1 MRRGQVGVLL
11 AVTSGLFSVLLA
23 VAVNVATGGSLPGG
37 LASVSW
43 LAWPAVGLLGLIGI
57 GLAIWQ
63 QHLANAPAAAVE
75 TSVDALPVP
84 AELPAA
90 PALFGRDHVAR
101 EVGQMLTGAAVVVIA
116 AAPGTGKTALA
127 LRVAHDVRERFPDG
141 QLYAALLGGAGA
153 AVSPEA
159 VLTRFLGA
167 LGHPVG
173 DGRMEEAAAFGPA
186 AVEQRVDRGAG
197 VEQRVETAAGVERR
211 VETAAGVEQRVETAA
226 EIEQRVET
234 AAEIEQRVE
243 TAAGVEER
251 VDRAAGVVR
260 RVDSGVGGAGR
271 GQVEELAARFRSVVA
286 DRAVL
291 VVLDDAR
298 DAAQVVPLL
307 PGGGRCA
314 TLVTSRVPLVEVPG
328 ARVVGLGAIDDD
340 AGLELL
346 ADVVG
351 AGRLAGD
358 PEGASALVAASGG
371 LPLAVRIVGGRL
383 RARAGW
389 TPGQLAGRL
398 ADERGRL
405 DELRQGELAVRAAF
419 RGAYDGLSAV
429 EQVVFRRAGSH
440 PGPEFGLVA
449 AAARAGL
456 AAGETSA
463 ALERLADLFL
473 LESPA
478 PDRYRRHDLLRL
490 FAIEMVEA
498 AGERRDVVRRALL
511 ALETDVGAAVLWEG
525 VAAGLLGEVRAAADQ
540 VAHRLADPF
549 DRLAA
554 WQAAVEARREEGG
567 AGLARAVRW
576 VSHSWTFVGQV
587 QRAHLGAQEAL
598 ALAEAAG
605 DAREVAQCA
614 RRLGEA
620 LRDLERSG
628 EAEAALRRALGFFA
642 AAGPVEEEVEVSS
655 ALAVLYNND
664 GRTGESLPLLRRA
677 LERLPD
683 EVRDSRR
690 GWVLGSL
697 AYAYRA
703 AGELE
708 AARELAAQAMALARE
723 IGDRYLLGYCHQDSG
738 WVAVAAGEYDRA
750 EGEFGAMLELFRELR
765 VESGV
770 ASAVASLGVVAD
782 RRGDREAA
790 RRAFGEAEER
800 FRRLGDDRRAALWQG
815 HRLELGDGEP

>member
-37 LASVSW
+37 LASVAW

-63 QHLANAPAAAVE
+63 QHLANAPAAPVE
-75 TSVDALPVP
+75 ASVDALPVP

-90 PALFGRDHVAR
+90 PALFGRDHIAR

-153 AVSPEA
+153 AVPAEA

-167 LGHPVG
+167 LGHPAG

-186 AVEQRVDRGAG
+186 AVEHHVDR
-197 VEQRVETAAGVERR
+197 
-211 VETAAGVEQRVETAA
+211 
-226 EIEQRVET
+226 
-234 AAEIEQRVE
+234 
-243 TAAGVEER
+243 
-251 VDRAAGVVR
+251 
-260 RVDSGVGGAGR
+260 GVGGAGR
-271 GQVEELAARFRSVVA
+271 GQVEELAARFRSAVA

-358 PEGASALVAASGG
+358 PEGASALVAACGG

-383 RARAGW
+383 RARVGW

-419 RGAYDGLSAV
+419 RGAYDGLSGV

-440 PGPEFGLVA
+440 PGPEFGLAA

-511 ALETDVGAAVLWEG
+511 ARETDVGAAVLWEG
-525 VAAGLLGEVRAAADQ
+525 VAAGLLGEVRAAADR

-587 QRAHLGAQEAL
+587 QRAHLGAREAL

-620 LRDLERSG
+620 LRDLERSD
-628 EAEAALRRALGFFA
+628 EAEAALRRALAYFA

-690 GWVLGSL
+690 GWVLASL

-708 AARELAAQAMALARE
+708 AARELAAQAKALARE

-750 EGEFGAMLELFRELR
+750 EDEFGAMLELFRELR

-782 RRGDREAA
+782 RRGDGEAA

-800 FRRLGDDRRAALWQG
+800 FRRLGDDRRAALWRG